1 MYICLGHVL
10 LFDILFDCE
19 SKLNSICYFKKC
31 ARSSILLYYSILT
44 NVISY
49 FRFGSLIVIVIHVSV
64 TVDIWVTVT
73 ESN

>member
-49 FRFGSLIVIVIHVSV
+49 FRFGSLIVIVIHVYKCHSRYLG
-64 TVDIWVTVT
+64 
-73 ESN
+73 NCY